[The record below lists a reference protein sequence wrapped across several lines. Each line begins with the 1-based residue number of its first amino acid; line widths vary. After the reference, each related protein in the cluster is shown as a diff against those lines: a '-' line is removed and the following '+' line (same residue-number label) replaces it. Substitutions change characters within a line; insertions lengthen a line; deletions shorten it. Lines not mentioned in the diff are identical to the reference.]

1 MKQRSRKR
9 MVWIDCEMTGL
20 DPTKDVLLEIA
31 TIITDYDLN
40 VVATGPDLAI
50 RASESRLENMDA
62 WNRRT
67 HKKSGLLDRIRCEG
81 VTTAQAERQTL
92 AFVKKHCYAQ
102 TAPLCGN
109 SIGQDKRF
117 LVRYMPQ
124 LDGFLHYRIVDVS
137 TIKVLVKEWYD
148 ARIQPPEKDGEHR
161 ALADIEDSIA
171 ELAFYRKAVFRK
183 A

>member
-1 MKQRSRKR
+1 

-20 DPTKDVLLEIA
+20 DPAKDVLLEIA

-40 VVATGPDLAI
+40 VVATGPDLAL
-50 RASESRLENMDA
+50 RTSESRLENMDA

-67 HKKSGLLDRIRCEG
+67 HKKSGLLERIRSEG
-81 VTTAQAERQTL
+81 VTTAEAERQTL
-92 AFVKKHCYAQ
+92 AFVKKHCYAH

-124 LDGFLHYRIVDVS
+124 LDQFLHYRVVDVS
-137 TIKVLVKEWYD
+137 TIKVLVKEWYGT
-148 ARIQPPEKDGEHR
+148 RIQPPEKDTQHR